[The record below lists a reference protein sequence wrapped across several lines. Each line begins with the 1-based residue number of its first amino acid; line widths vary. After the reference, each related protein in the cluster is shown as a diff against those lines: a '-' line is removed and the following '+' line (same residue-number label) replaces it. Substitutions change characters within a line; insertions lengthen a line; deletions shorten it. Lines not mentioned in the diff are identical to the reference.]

1 MVVGSIWCRFGDFTD
16 LRHDTAMHDGVHG
29 RIVPIGKPDRLLA
42 AIEAAFAQRSETA
55 AMAERARE
63 RVEGVLS
70 FESRVRRVE
79 AIYEEVAGHA

>member
-1 MVVGSIWCRFGDFTD
+1 MALETPAVA
-16 LRHDTAMHDGVHG
+16 TAAGGTAELMHDGVHG